1 MLVGHIFGGILSNSL
16 NPFSTNSTSTTSADA
31 TIYEVRLI
39 RKMNTSVNE
48 IEGKN
53 PYKIEIFPNPIES
66 EFTVQF
72 SLKSDLKTHYFITN
86 ELGQV
91 IQEGD
96 LASKQGKNRMPIK
109 LESNNTAQNLNFT
122 LVIDDKFFFTKKLIS
137 TGK

>member
-53 PYKIEIFPNPIES
+53 PYKIELFPNPIKS

-96 LASKQGKNRMPIK
+96 LARKQGENRIPIK

-122 LVIDDKFFFTKKLIS
+122 LVIDDKFFSTKKLIS
-137 TGK
+137 MSK